1 VSTLKRFAELFAYGF
16 FIAIALVIIF
26 VQAGTTGE
34 SGGKQTGEILSSGS
48 EGLAKIA
55 TALEGRG

>member
-1 VSTLKRFAELFAYGF
+1 MKRFLELAAYGF
-16 FIAIALVIIF
+16 FVTIALVIIF

-34 SGGKQTGEILSSGS
+34 SGGRQTGDILSSGS

>member
-1 VSTLKRFAELFAYGF
+1 MKRFLEIAAYGF
-16 FIAIALVIIF
+16 FIAISLVIIF

-34 SGGKQTGEILSSGS
+34 SGGKQTGDILSSGS

>member
-1 VSTLKRFAELFAYGF
+1 VKRFLELAAYGF
-16 FIAIALVIIF
+16 FVAIALVIIF

-34 SGGKQTGEILSSGS
+34 SGGKQSADILSSGS
-48 EGLAKIA
+48 KGLAEIA

>member
-1 VSTLKRFAELFAYGF
+1 MKFLKWLAFGF
-16 FIAIALVIIF
+16 FGAVALAIVF

-34 SGGKQTGEILSSGS
+34 SGGKQAGEILRSFGQA
-48 EGLAKIA
+48 GATVA

>member
-1 VSTLKRFAELFAYGF
+1 MKRFLEIAGYGF
-16 FIAIALVIIF
+16 FVAIALVIVF

-34 SGGKQTGEILSSGS
+34 SGGKQTGDILSSGA
-48 EGLAKIA
+48 EGLAKVA

>member
-1 VSTLKRFAELFAYGF
+1 MKRFLEIAGYGF
-16 FIAIALVIIF
+16 FAAVALVIVF

-34 SGGKQTGEILSSGS
+34 SGGRQTADILSSGS
-48 EGLAKIA
+48 DGLAKIA

>member
-1 VSTLKRFAELFAYGF
+1 MRRILEIAGYGF
-16 FIAIALVIIF
+16 FIAIALVVVF

-34 SGGKQTGEILSSGS
+34 SGGRQTADILSSGS
-48 EGLAKIA
+48 DGLAKIA

>member
-1 VSTLKRFAELFAYGF
+1 MKKILEVIAYGF
-16 FIAIALVIIF
+16 FVAIALVVIF

-34 SGGKQTGEILSSGS
+34 SGGKQSAEIVAGS
-48 EGLAKIA
+48 AEGLAKVA

>member
-1 VSTLKRFAELFAYGF
+1 MRRFAEIVGYGF
-16 FIAIALVIIF
+16 FIAIALVIVF

-34 SGGKQTGEILSSGS
+34 SGGRQTADILNSGS

>member
-1 VSTLKRFAELFAYGF
+1 MKRFLELAAYGF
-16 FIAIALVIIF
+16 FVVIALVIIF

-34 SGGKQTGEILSSGS
+34 SGGRQTGDILSSGS

>member
-1 VSTLKRFAELFAYGF
+1 VKRILEIAAYGF
-16 FIAIALVIIF
+16 FIAVSLVIIF

-34 SGGKQTGEILSSGS
+34 SGGKQSGEILGSSAK
-48 EGLAKIA
+48 GLAEIA

>member
-1 VSTLKRFAELFAYGF
+1 MKRILEIAGYGF
-16 FIAIALVIIF
+16 FIAIALVVVF

-34 SGGKQTGEILSSGS
+34 SGGRQTADILGSGS

>member
-1 VSTLKRFAELFAYGF
+1 MKKFLEISAYGF
-16 FIAIALVIIF
+16 FIAIALVVIF

-34 SGGKQTGEILSSGS
+34 SGGKQSAEIMKGGA
-48 EGLAKIA
+48 EGLAKVA

>member
-1 VSTLKRFAELFAYGF
+1 MNAVKRFAEIFAYGF
-16 FIAIALVIIF
+16 FIAVALVIIF

-34 SGGKQTGEILSSGS
+34 SGGKQSGEILNSGS

>member
-1 VSTLKRFAELFAYGF
+1 MRRFLEIFAYGF
-16 FIAIALVIIF
+16 FIAVALVVVF

-34 SGGKQTGEILSSGS
+34 SGGKQSAEIMQGGAK
-48 EGLAKIA
+48 GLAEVA